1 MNLYDIISAEN
12 MTFYNTSILPENMH
26 HIGIGDIIKLKV
38 GKLINNETEIYCR
51 VDSKTNTTI
60 TVTDLLGEI
69 INDKLYIFK
78 INPSQHI
85 EPRKKTYARR
95 NINIIKKTESLDN
108 ITIENRVDFM
118 FTYLY
123 HGLGDSITFNDIINL
138 SDFLDINLIYDVDRG
153 ELSEAMSVL
162 GNSEQIHHEFDFTTN
177 PMSNINQ
184 CVCGL
189 FFNMEE
195 IEYKDELRE
204 QYKDSINNT
213 ISSNLDVLSDEYNDS
228 LCDCCYEEKLID
240 ECDI

>member
-12 MTFYNTSILPENMH
+12 MTVYNTSILPENMH

-51 VDSKTNTTI
+51 VDSKTNTSI

-69 INDKLYIFK
+69 INDNLYIFK

-85 EPRKKTYARR
+85 EPRKKCYAGR
-95 NINIIKKTESLDN
+95 NIDIIKQTEPLDN
-108 ITIENRVDFM
+108 ITIENRVEYM

-123 HGLGDSITFNDIINL
+123 SLGSCNFNDILNL
-138 SDFLDINLIYDVDRG
+138 SDFLDINLIDDVDRG
-153 ELSEAMSVL
+153 ELSEAMSDL
-162 GNSEQIHHEFDFTTN
+162 GDSEEIHQEFDFTTN
-177 PMSNINQ
+177 PMGNSNQ
-184 CVCGL
+184 CECGD

-204 QYKDSINNT
+204 KYKDIINDNM
-213 ISSNLDVLSDEYNDS
+213 SSNLDVLSDEYNDS